1 MRILIISLPRTGST
15 SLMSKL
21 SSQYNLKEL
30 EEPFNIRN
38 RKKLTKVDING
49 NDIVLKTI
57 IDQIP
62 PKQTDYLTY
71 WYNTSKTFDKIILLS
86 RRDLKAC
93 AESLAFLDYNEK
105 KGFRYNEKYKWYWTE
120 NYDSK
125 YEYLIKRNEEL
136 ITLSEMLKIDIT
148 YYEDIYDINSSDRL
162 RTDDLKPN
170 KLL

>member
-1 MRILIISLPRTGST
+1 MRVLIISLPRTGST

-49 NDIVLKTI
+49 NDIILKTI

-71 WYNTSKTFDKIILLS
+71 WYNTSKTFDKM
-86 RRDLKAC
+86 
-93 AESLAFLDYNEK
+93 
-105 KGFRYNEKYKWYWTE
+105 
-120 NYDSK
+120 
-125 YEYLIKRNEEL
+125 RNL
-136 ITLSEMLKIDIT
+136 FSQ
-148 YYEDIYDINSSDRL
+148 
-162 RTDDLKPN
+162 
-170 KLL
+170 